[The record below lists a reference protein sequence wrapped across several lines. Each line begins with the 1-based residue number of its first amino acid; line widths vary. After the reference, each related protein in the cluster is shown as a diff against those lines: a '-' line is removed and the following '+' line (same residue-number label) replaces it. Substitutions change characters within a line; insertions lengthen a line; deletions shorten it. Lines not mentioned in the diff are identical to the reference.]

1 MMDTQKYNQNAQ
13 HPYGYHDMKTQIMT
27 ITLLMLALLLP
38 AQASDLAK
46 EQRWADQI
54 VDDLIDGE
62 AEWLDLGKHKALS
75 IYTESATDTT
85 KGGVIVIHGS
95 GAHPNW
101 PDVVQ
106 PLRTQLPEH
115 GWATLSI
122 QMPVLA
128 NDADYTEYA
137 PLFDDVPPRINAAI
151 NNLQAKGIKHISIVA
166 HSLGSAMSAYYL
178 ANHKTAG
185 IKSFVAVGMPGPRQ
199 DKRMDTLLALKQ
211 INIPVLDLYGENDLD
226 YILETSRQRKQAGAH
241 NKHYSQQVVS
251 GANHFFVNKNDELIR
266 RVTNWL
272 SQY

>member
-1 MMDTQKYNQNAQ
+1 
-13 HPYGYHDMKTQIMT
+13 MKTLMMT
-27 ITLLMLALLLP
+27 MSLLLLALLHP

-62 AEWLDLGKHKALS
+62 AEWLDLGKHKALA
-75 IYTESATDTT
+75 IYTESAADDT

-101 PDVVQ
+101 EDVVQ
-106 PLRTQLPEH
+106 PLRTRLPQH

-122 QMPVLA
+122 QMPILP
-128 NDADYTEYA
+128 NEADYTEYA
-137 PLFDDVPPRINAAI
+137 PLFDEVAPRINAAI
-151 NNLQAKGIKHISIVA
+151 KNLQARGIKNISIVA

-178 ANHKTAG
+178 ANNKNTA
-185 IKSFVAVGMPGPRQ
+185 IKSFVAVGMPGPRK
-199 DKRMDTLLALKQ
+199 DMRMDTLLALQK

-226 YILETSRQRKQAGAH
+226 YILETSKQRQQAGSH
-241 NKHYSQQVVS
+241 NKNYSQQVVA

-266 RVTNWL
+266 SVNNWI
-272 SQY
+272 SKY

>member
-1 MMDTQKYNQNAQ
+1 M
-13 HPYGYHDMKTQIMT
+13 MT
-27 ITLLMLALLLP
+27 ISILMLALLHP

-62 AEWLDLGKHKALS
+62 AEWLDLGKHKALA
-75 IYTESATDTT
+75 IYTESATDDN

-101 PDVVQ
+101 AEVVQ

-115 GWATLSI
+115 GWATLSL

-137 PLFDDVPPRINAAI
+137 PLFDEVAPRINAAI
-151 NNLQAKGIKHISIVA
+151 KNLQAKGINNISIVA

-178 ANHKTAG
+178 ANHKSSA

-199 DKRMDTLLALKQ
+199 DKRMDTVLALQQ
-211 INIPVLDLYGENDLD
+211 INIPVLDLYGQNDLD
-226 YILETSRQRKQAGAH
+226 YILETSGQRKQAGSH
-241 NKHYSQQVVS
+241 NKNYSQQVVA
-251 GANHFFVNKNDELIR
+251 GANHFFVNKNDVLIR
-266 RVTNWL
+266 TVNQWL
-272 SQY
+272 SKY